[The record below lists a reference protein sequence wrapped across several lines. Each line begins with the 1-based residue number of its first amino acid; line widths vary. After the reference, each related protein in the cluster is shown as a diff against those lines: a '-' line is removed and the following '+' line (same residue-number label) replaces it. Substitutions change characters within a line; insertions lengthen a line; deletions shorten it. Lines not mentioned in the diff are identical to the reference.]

1 MNAIQNYID
10 SIEEQYKENLWK
22 MNIGIWSNQQWYDYC
37 TMVLG
42 DLMNIQDKTVRN
54 EKRQVIEDL
63 MSLEA
68 QGKISVTT
76 YDDMGIPK
84 LSLTKTNL

>member
-1 MNAIQNYID
+1 MNEIQDYVN

-22 MNIGIWSNQQWYDYC
+22 VNVGVWTIQQWYEYC

-42 DLMNIQDKTVRN
+42 DLMNIQDGIVRD

-63 MSLEA
+63 KSLEA
-68 QGKISVTT
+68 QGKLSVTT

-84 LSLTKTNL
+84 LALSKD

>member
-1 MNAIQNYID
+1 MNEIQTYVD

-22 MNIGIWSNQQWYDYC
+22 LNIGVWTNQQWYDYC
-37 TMVLG
+37 AMVLG

-68 QGKISVTT
+68 QGKLSVVAHD
-76 YDDMGIPK
+76 YMGIPK
-84 LSLTKTNL
+84 LTLSKD